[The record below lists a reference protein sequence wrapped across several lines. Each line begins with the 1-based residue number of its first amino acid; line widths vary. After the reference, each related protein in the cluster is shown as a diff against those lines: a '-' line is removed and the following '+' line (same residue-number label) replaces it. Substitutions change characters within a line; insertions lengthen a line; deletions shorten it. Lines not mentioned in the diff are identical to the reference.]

1 MTENG
6 KMQDQNAA
14 KVKDS
19 GDVALMID
27 GLYNW
32 LTYDLKKLKE
42 EILKE
47 VKASTQQTSSAC
59 QAIQEGTASTAA
71 DTQKKV
77 DSVLRELKFGYQQNQ
92 AVY

>member
-1 MTENG
+1 MADNG
-6 KMQDQNAA
+6 RTQDQNVA
-14 KVKDS
+14 KIKDS

-42 EILKE
+42 EIM
-47 VKASTQQTSSAC
+47 
-59 QAIQEGTASTAA
+59 A

-77 DSVLRELKFGYQQNQ
+77 DGVLRELKYSYQQNHQ
-92 AVY
+92 